1 MSENRK
7 RDVTLTIR
15 LTAAEKDAIVR
26 NAAKARMSLTD
37 YIVASS
43 LLKEIHVAEDTRP
56 LISELKRIGNNLNQ
70 ISMKINAGA
79 FQSYNFQE
87 VIEMQRSI
95 YEELYRISRGGD
107 AVLQP

>member
-1 MSENRK
+1 MSDNRK
-7 RDVTLTIR
+7 RNQTLTVR
-15 LTAAEKDAIVR
+15 LTAAEKDAIIQ
-26 NAAKARMSLTD
+26 KAEKAGMSLTD

-43 LLKEIHVAEDTRP
+43 LLTEIHVAEDTRP
-56 LISELKRIGNNLNQ
+56 LVTELKRIGNNLNQ

-87 VIEMQRSI
+87 VIELQKNI

-107 AVLQP
+107 AVSQL